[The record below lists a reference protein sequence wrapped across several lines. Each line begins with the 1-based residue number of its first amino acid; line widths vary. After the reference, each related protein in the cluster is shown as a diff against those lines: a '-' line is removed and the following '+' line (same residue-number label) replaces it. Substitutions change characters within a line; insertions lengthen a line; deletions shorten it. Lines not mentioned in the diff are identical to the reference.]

1 MRNEWAKLI
10 NEVGPDLGFQ
20 ACRLRRLKQEES
32 KFQASLGNVVDI
44 SKLKKIKM
52 GGSFGEN
59 WNWCPQK
66 PCKCQVDVKAP
77 TNSCAKKE
85 NGDENFALD

>member
-1 MRNEWAKLI
+1 
-10 NEVGPDLGFQ
+10 
-20 ACRLRRLKQEES
+20 
-32 KFQASLGNVVDI
+32 
-44 SKLKKIKM
+44 M